1 MKWTWMLPFN
11 LSTPPTHCLWALRDS
26 GGSWREA
33 SIHNTAALRTHHAL
47 LVMMACHAW
56 RPCSPFGSCNPL
68 GCSRA
73 EEIPFHIKHS
83 WGGLLTW
90 ILFSASWLQLPLL
103 PNYTRPRWLLR
114 RAGVR
119 TSGRGPG
126 EKPEAGPAQ
135 DRHCAEW
142 ESRLHREKN
151 FVLSGPQ
158 PFQLPGKKRLFLLT
172 CLPTPHPCTLWNPE
186 SWNYLTA
193 KAESG
198 RYLWS
203 YSMVPGTQK
212 DIQILLNQSIYKNH
226 VVVSCLLNQT

>member
-1 MKWTWMLPFN
+1 MRWTWMLPFH
-11 LSTPPTHCLWALRDS
+11 LSTRPNWLWDLRDS
-26 GGSWREA
+26 GGIQRGQYPQYCCTEDPPCSA
-33 SIHNTAALRTHHAL
+33 PHDGY
-47 LVMMACHAW
+47 HAW
-56 RPCSPFGSCNPL
+56 RPCSPSGSCNPL

-83 WGGLLTW
+83 WGGLLTR
-90 ILFSASWLQLPLL
+90 ILLSTSWLQLPSL
-103 PNYTRPRWLLR
+103 PNYTRPRWLLPQ
-114 RAGVR
+114 AGVR
-119 TSGRGPG
+119 TSGAEAL
-126 EKPEAGPAQ
+126 EKMPEAGPAQ

-142 ESRLHREKN
+142 ELRLHREKN

-198 RYLWS
+198 CYLWS
-203 YSMVPGTQK
+203 
-212 DIQILLNQSIYKNH
+212 
-226 VVVSCLLNQT
+226 